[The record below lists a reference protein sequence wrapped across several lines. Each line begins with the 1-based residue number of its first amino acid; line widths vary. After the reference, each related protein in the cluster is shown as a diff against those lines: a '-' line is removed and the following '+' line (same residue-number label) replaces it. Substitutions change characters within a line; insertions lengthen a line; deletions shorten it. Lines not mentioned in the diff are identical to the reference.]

1 MRQSELESLFC
12 LSTSLKCWGPQIL
25 VTPWCC
31 LSWPFGHFRS
41 LCWHWSRSAF
51 GILRLYLV
59 WELHICTEKTSY
71 KIQFQQHFIL
81 CNFLIRGYPKA
92 PQVPNLLVPLQVG
105 YCVMCAGMWQCLL
118 RIYTFQQEMHVILIS
133 RYFYF
138 LPTYN
143 YIAVFKAIT
152 NRNYKKTTI
161 LLFIVH

>member
-41 LCWHWSRSAF
+41 WCWHWSRSAF

-118 RIYTFQQEMHVILIS
+118 RNIHLSTRNACHLNFQI
-133 RYFYF
+133 F
-138 LPTYN
+138 LFFTY
-143 YIAVFKAIT
+143 
-152 NRNYKKTTI
+152 
-161 LLFIVH
+161 L